1 MALLLAL
8 LSAHHKPRLCRGQTR
23 GLPSHKSEITL
34 SIVNQRHIKFL
45 TVLFLLLLLPAVAAA
60 QQGPGIAFF
69 SYSCGSSSISFYI
82 HGAPILQVSF
92 SEIVSPVSQ
101 ALSTGQNQFIKSAA
115 DVALW
120 ALKSDELQIHQVKD
134 PDLTKYV
141 VPSTICGPLYVSPV
155 ASGASSA
162 QALAIVQI
170 NGNGQGIAY
179 AQVAANGQVTAF
191 AAVSGNGVALAAAQS
206 SNSGG
211 SVPANSSGAFH
222 IVVRGENLFRIALRY
237 KTTVAI
243 LSQINNISD
252 PTRIYVGQKIYL
264 P

>member
-1 MALLLAL
+1 M
-8 LSAHHKPRLCRGQTR
+8 
-23 GLPSHKSEITL
+23 
-34 SIVNQRHIKFL
+34 
-45 TVLFLLLLLPAVAAA
+45 
-60 QQGPGIAFF
+60 
-69 SYSCGSSSISFYI
+69 
-82 HGAPILQVSF
+82 HGAPILQASF
-92 SEIVSPVSQ
+92 SEIVSPLSQ

-191 AAVSGNGVALAAAQS
+191 AAVSGSGSALAAAQS
-206 SNSGG
+206 NNTGAA
-211 SVPANSSGAFH
+211 PASSSGAFH
-222 IVVRGENLFRIALRY
+222 IVLRGENLFRIALHY
-237 KTTVAI
+237 GTTVAI
-243 LSQINNISD
+243 LAQINNISD

>member
-1 MALLLAL
+1 
-8 LSAHHKPRLCRGQTR
+8 
-23 GLPSHKSEITL
+23 
-34 SIVNQRHIKFL
+34 
-45 TVLFLLLLLPAVAAA
+45 LPAVAAA
-60 QQGPGIAFF
+60 QQGPGVAFF
-69 SYSCGSSSISFYI
+69 SYTCGSSSISFYMKGQ
-82 HGAPILQVSF
+82 GAPVLQASF
-92 SEIVSPVSQ
+92 SDLISPLSQ
-101 ALSTGQNQFIKSAA
+101 AISTGQNQYVKSAV

-120 ALKSDELQIHQVKD
+120 ALHSDELQIHQVKD

-141 VPSTICGPLYVSPV
+141 VPSTICGPLYVAPT

-162 QALAIVQI
+162 QALAVVQI

-191 AAVSGNGVALAAAQS
+191 AAVSGNGMAMAAAQS

-211 SVPANSSGAFH
+211 TIPANSSGAFH
-222 IVVRGENLFRIALRY
+222 VVVRGENLFRIALHFG
-237 KTTVAI
+237 TTVAV